1 MQDCSISILG
11 AEWKII
17 FRKISE
23 DKNLEDAEG
32 YASMSSNTIVVRS
45 ENLEEIENFE
55 RYQKRVLRHELI
67 HAFLQE
73 SGLAQNSIEDT
84 GAWAR
89 NEEMVDWFAHQS
101 PKIFK
106 VFTELELL

>member
-1 MQDCSISILG
+1 MRESVNILG
-11 AEWKII
+11 SEWKIV

-23 DKNLEDAEG
+23 DKTLEDAEG
-32 YASMSSNTIVVRS
+32 YASMSSNTIVIRS
-45 ENLEEIENFE
+45 ENLENAENFE

-73 SGLAQNSIEDT
+73 SGLAQNSIEDA

>member
-1 MQDCSISILG
+1 MQDCSASILG

-32 YASMSSNTIVVRS
+32 YASMSSNKIVVRS

-73 SGLAQNSIEDT
+73 SGLAQNSIEDA

-106 VFTELELL
+106 IFAELDLL

>member
-1 MQDCSISILG
+1 MRESVNILG
-11 AEWKII
+11 SEWKIV

-23 DKNLEDAEG
+23 DKTLEDAEG
-32 YASMSSNTIVVRS
+32 YASMSSNTIVIRS
-45 ENLEEIENFE
+45 ENIENAENFE

-73 SGLAQNSIEDT
+73 SGLAQNSIEDA

>member
-1 MQDCSISILG
+1 MRESVNILG
-11 AEWKII
+11 SEWKIV

-23 DKNLEDAEG
+23 DKTLEDAEG
-32 YASMSSNTIVVRS
+32 YASMSSNTIVIRS
-45 ENLEEIENFE
+45 ENLENAENFE

-73 SGLAQNSIEDT
+73 SGLAQNSIEDA

-106 VFTELELL
+106 VFSELELL

>member
-1 MQDCSISILG
+1 MQDCSVRILG

-23 DKNLEDAEG
+23 DKNLEDTEG
-32 YASMSSNTIVVRS
+32 YASISSNKIVVRS

-73 SGLAQNSIEDT
+73 SGLAQNSIEDA

>member
-1 MQDCSISILG
+1 MRESVDILG
-11 AEWKII
+11 SEWKIV

-23 DKNLEDAEG
+23 DKTLEDAEG
-32 YASMSSNTIVVRS
+32 YASMSSNTIVIRS
-45 ENLEEIENFE
+45 ENIENAENFE

-73 SGLAQNSIEDT
+73 SGLAQNSIEDA

-89 NEEMVDWFAHQS
+89 NEEMIDWFAIQS
-101 PKIFK
+101 PKIFNAFK
-106 VFTELELL
+106 ELELL

>member
-1 MQDCSISILG
+1 MQESVNILG
-11 AEWKII
+11 NEWKIV

-23 DKNLEDAEG
+23 DKDLEDAEG
-32 YASMSSNTIVVRS
+32 YASTSSNTIVIRS
-45 ENLEEIENFE
+45 ENLENAENFE

-73 SGLAQNSIEDT
+73 SGLAQNSIEDA

-89 NEEMVDWFAHQS
+89 NEEMVDWFAIQS

-106 VFTELELL
+106 VFTELDLL

>member
-1 MQDCSISILG
+1 MQESVNILG
-11 AEWKII
+11 TEYKIV
-17 FRKISE
+17 FSKISE
-23 DKNLEDAEG
+23 DKTLEDADG
-32 YASMSSNTIVVRS
+32 YTSTSACKIVLRS
-45 ENLEEIENFE
+45 ENPDGIEDFQ

-67 HAFLQE
+67 HAFLEE
-73 SGLAQNSIEDT
+73 SGLAQNSIEDA

-106 VFTELELL
+106 VFKELELIP